1 MRDAQTLHMA
11 YGSDLM
17 AQALRDL
24 EVDYVF
30 INPGS
35 SFRGLHDSLV
45 NYLGDETP
53 KMVLATH
60 EMTAVAMAHGY
71 AKATGRTG
79 VCILHNLVGLMN
91 GSMAIFNAFCDQ
103 VPMVIFGGSGPADPG
118 QRRFIDWAHS
128 ANTQG
133 DLVRPYVKWTDEPAS
148 LEGGD
153 GFDAARVPH
162 RGHRAQG
169 AGLRLARCRPAGGG
183 TGRAA
188 RDRRGPAALQSRRA
202 DPPRSRGHRPGRAR
216 ASGGRDA
223 ADRLRPPRD
232 RRPHDGPASP
242 PRGGD
247 GGRLSR
253 RPHDGLLPLAPSPE
267 PQRGQGGAQARG
279 YHRRHRRAGP
289 DAGHQG
295 LRRRPQHHHGHR
307 GRGGV
312 RAGRRCLA
320 QRLFR
325 QFVEPFRRPDP
336 AARRPDPRRS
346 ADHARGAGR
355 RGGAHRGRRGPHH
368 PAQGATGRAPR
379 SDPGAAGGG
388 AGATAGRNPDL
399 DGDADPRGLPGGEG

>member
-1 MRDAQTLHMA
+1 MD
-11 YGSDLM
+11 
-17 AQALRDL
+17 
-24 EVDYVF
+24 
-30 INPGS
+30 
-35 SFRGLHDSLV
+35 
-45 NYLGDETP
+45 
-53 KMVLATH
+53 
-60 EMTAVAMAHGY
+60 
-71 AKATGRTG
+71 
-79 VCILHNLVGLMN
+79 
-91 GSMAIFNAFCDQ
+91 
-103 VPMVIFGGSGPADPG
+103 
-118 QRRFIDWAHS
+118 RRARIA
-128 ANTQG
+128 G
-133 DLVRPYVKWTDEPAS
+133 
-148 LEGGD
+148 GGD
-153 GFDAARVPH
+153 GFDAARVSASRAPRP
-162 RGHRAQG
+162 RGRSTSRSTPACRRRNWPSRA
-169 AGLRLARCRPAGGG
+169 RPAR
-183 TGRAA
+183 TCRVTV
-188 RDRRGPAALQSRRA
+188 
-202 DPPRSRGHRPGRAR
+202 PPRRSTPIPRPSTGVAR
-216 ASGGRDA
+216 ALLEA
-223 ADRLRPPRD
+223 EMPLIRLRPPRD

-325 QFVEPFRRPDP
+325 QFLEPFRRPDP

-379 SDPGAAGGG
+379 SDPGAAGRG
-388 AGATAGRNPDL
+388 AGATAGRDPDL